1 MIKENLSSVTI
12 LHDTQEWTT
21 RFENLKDVQIDGQ
34 KIMQIHDLAKN
45 VNRQNKQVR
54 ILATIATTMAV
65 IVLVILSSLTWH
77 YLNHN
82 HSTENRRLAS
92 SSAIMGEKL
101 KTLGWVWKDGDWRQI
116 ANSAK

>member
-65 IVLVILSSLTWH
+65 IVLVILSSVTWH
-77 YLNHN
+77 YLNN
-82 HSTENRRLAS
+82 NYSTENEKLTS
-92 SSAIMGEKL
+92 SSEIMGKKL